1 MNRLSYCLPLN
12 GRTHKQKPRSN
23 TAGLCAARIEELPD
37 YTRGS
42 ISPGPK
48 GFSVEIRGSAIVD
61 DIQITSNTYEVC
73 LLNTVTVLSHLAKR
87 ARKVSLHK
95 AQTCSSEKAAG
106 GLPPLGALIPC
117 LDLSKVQPHYTGRDE
132 GQAANEDSLK
142 LIPIH
147 MADLTLGAI
156 VLPEALVIP
165 STNTYIKGPVM
176 EGMR

>member
-1 MNRLSYCLPLN
+1 M
-12 GRTHKQKPRSN
+12 
-23 TAGLCAARIEELPD
+23 
-37 YTRGS
+37 
-42 ISPGPK
+42 
-48 GFSVEIRGSAIVD
+48 
-61 DIQITSNTYEVC
+61 
-73 LLNTVTVLSHLAKR
+73 LNTVTVLSHLAKR

-132 GQAANEDSLK
+132 GQAANVASLK

-176 EGMR
+176 EGMH